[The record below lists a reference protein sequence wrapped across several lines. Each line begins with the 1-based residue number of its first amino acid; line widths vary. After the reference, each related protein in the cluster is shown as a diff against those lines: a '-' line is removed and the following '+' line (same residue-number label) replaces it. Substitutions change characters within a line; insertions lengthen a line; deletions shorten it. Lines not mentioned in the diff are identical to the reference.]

1 MEANDLDNLFT
12 ILTNTIQATRGK
24 HKPHE
29 DKKVL
34 KALDEKIKKF
44 IEDNQ
49 LSEFKVERLFSFLIS
64 TASAKCHEH
73 EIFDR
78 HLAGLFMYQMQCALV
93 NVKLG
98 KI

>member
-1 MEANDLDNLFT
+1 MEANDLHNLFT
-12 ILTNTIQATRGK
+12 HLTSIIEATRGK
-24 HKPHE
+24 HKLHE

-34 KALDEKIKKF
+34 KALDKEIRQF

-49 LSEFKVERLFSFLIS
+49 LSEFKIERLFSFLIS

-73 EIFDR
+73 EIFDQ
-78 HLAGLFMYQMQCALV
+78 HLAGLFMYQMQCALA